1 WQPSFGSAALAC
13 PWWCYPMALA
23 FEKANFQRSRAA
35 SRAEVRKGGCGGFR
49 LSSSIINLSALLLMF
64 LGELSGWAIWK
75 PMDGRGGLAG
85 VWAALRA
92 CMPFTARRSP

>member
-1 WQPSFGSAALAC
+1 
-13 PWWCYPMALA
+13 MALA
-23 FEKANFQRSRAA
+23 FSKANFQRSRAA

-75 PMDGRGGLAG
+75 PVDGRGGLAG
-85 VWAALRA
+85 VFGLRCGPVCRSRPVAARLLA
-92 CMPFTARRSP
+92 APNSSP